1 MSTPCLECSHL
12 GPIKRIPAGDP
23 REIQVGQQGMLARGL
38 AYCALKLPDQ
48 SYQRYR
54 SLTDRDRCPYFER
67 MKDDERITSRRALA
81 ERLQREYAVWIKE
94 RRARKKQ

>member
-67 MKDDERITSRRALA
+67 IKDDERIASRRALA

>member
-1 MSTPCLECSHL
+1 MSTPCIECSHL

-67 MKDDERITSRRALA
+67 VKDEERVSARRALA
-81 ERLQREYAVWIKE
+81 ERLQRDYATWIK
-94 RRARKKQ
+94 RRQNRRQ

>member
-38 AYCALKLPDQ
+38 
-48 SYQRYR
+48 
-54 SLTDRDRCPYFER
+54 PYFER
-67 MKDDERITSRRALA
+67 IKDDERITSRRALA
-81 ERLQREYAVWIKE
+81 ERLQRDYAVWFKE

>member
-1 MSTPCLECSHL
+1 MSTPCIECSHL

-67 MKDDERITSRRALA
+67 VKDEERISARRALA
-81 ERLQREYAVWIKE
+81 ERLQRDYATWIK
-94 RRARKKQ
+94 RRQNRRQ

>member
-67 MKDDERITSRRALA
+67 VKDEERISARKALA
-81 ERLQREYAVWIKE
+81 ERLQRDYATWIK
-94 RRARKKQ
+94 RRQNRRQ